1 MHSVLRERQLEVH
14 GHVHEL
20 LQELTRGWRQ
30 EVEEVDHR
38 GGDLEVFRRGPR
50 LLLPPGRHLLLGL
63 QPPSQVLQQ
72 FLAERRVEPVAQE
85 LEEPLQSHEQRH
97 GEVLV
102 VRQVHQDRP
111 QRRLKEFFGQRLLL
125 NHALQA
131 LLGDLHHL
139 RVAGRE
145 RLEKHRDYPLA
156 ELRQLFLAGRR
167 RLELGV
173 RHGAAHQADAR
184 GSQRVRRIRG
194 TRATLERVRI
204 VVLGDDQRLLEQ
216 PDGLRVDAHER
227 RRSGGEAKV
236 DDVDNLRLHVDVL
249 GPERPAEQR
258 LRVRGFHVQHLVHVQ
273 AAAFAEAHHRGFHH
287 GSNRGGRG
295 GGEELLGEDGDG
307 CFDSGRRVLASDVHV
322 LGRRSLQHAVEHA
335 RGGANLLDGVRREG
349 LKRAEQRLQN
359 LRQVGSKRGDWED
372 AGERVD
378 AGDAADSRLPAL
390 LEARVHEP
398 REQLGD
404 ERAER
409 GWDRDDERGGGGCL
423 GGIRLLLRLFLLLLV
438 VAILLVVFVP
448 ALLLLVVVVVI
459 LGALLPALL
468 ASLGVALLG
477 FVLLLDAVLLLHLG
491 LVDVHLVKVGVL
503 LGVGLDPLLGVFL
516 ARLLLLLL
524 ALDSLLRGGDDVL
537 GLFRL
542 LLGDADDRRVAGQ
555 GHHAVDEGLHRV
567 ERRFHV
573 RLLAALEGVHERVE
587 EEGGVQLAK

>member
-1 MHSVLRERQLEVH
+1 M
-14 GHVHEL
+14 
-20 LQELTRGWRQ
+20 
-30 EVEEVDHR
+30 
-38 GGDLEVFRRGPR
+38 
-50 LLLPPGRHLLLGL
+50 
-63 QPPSQVLQQ
+63 
-72 FLAERRVEPVAQE
+72 
-85 LEEPLQSHEQRH
+85 
-97 GEVLV
+97 
-102 VRQVHQDRP
+102 
-111 QRRLKEFFGQRLLL
+111 
-125 NHALQA
+125 
-131 LLGDLHHL
+131 LGDLHHL

-145 RLEKHRDYPLA
+145 RFEKHRDYPLA

-173 RHGAAHQADAR
+173 RHGAAHQADTR

-194 TRATLERVRI
+194 TRATLERVGI

-258 LRVRGFHVQHLVHVQ
+258 LRVRRFHVQHLVHVQ

-287 GSNRGGRG
+287 GANRGGRG

-378 AGDAADSRLPAL
+378 AGDAADCRLPAL

-409 GWDRDDERGGGGCL
+409 GGDRDDERGGGGCL

-438 VAILLVVFVP
+438 VAVLLVVFVP
-448 ALLLLVVVVVI
+448 ALLLLVVVVVV
-459 LGALLPALL
+459 LGTLLPALL
-468 ASLGVALLG
+468 AGLGVALLG

-524 ALDSLLRGGDDVL
+524 ALDRLLRGGDDVL